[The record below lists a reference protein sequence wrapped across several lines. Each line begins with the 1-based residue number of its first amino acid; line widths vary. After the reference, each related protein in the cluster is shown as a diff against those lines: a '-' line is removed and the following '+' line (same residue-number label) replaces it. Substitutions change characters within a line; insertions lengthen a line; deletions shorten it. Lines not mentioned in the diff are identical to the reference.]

1 MTKFS
6 GMTVAGLRQGLN
18 EMGEARKKLRARL
31 RACEQEAD
39 AAAGEV
45 EALRKLGMWIDVLEE
60 AYRQCVADREEKD
73 NAPR

>member
-31 RACEQEAD
+31 HECERQAD

-45 EALRKLGMWIDVLEE
+45 EALRKLGMWLDVLEE